1 MWIDVNPTTSKQGL
15 TKLINQSVFVLVAL
29 HACVQARRTLLLPSQ
44 NQGCRASTPEA
55 RSTRVLWMG
64 AAGYASTNTTGA
76 IRPTVKVL
84 GLQGSAAAQIN
95 E

>member
-1 MWIDVNPTTSKQGL
+1 
-15 TKLINQSVFVLVAL
+15 
-29 HACVQARRTLLLPSQ
+29 
-44 NQGCRASTPEA
+44 
-55 RSTRVLWMG
+55 MG

-76 IRPTVKVL
+76 IRLTVKVL